1 MEKQKNPKQDREFD
15 ERERRRQEQRENNP
29 GRREHETTRP
39 GTKPGTLGSMRGSNW
54 EAGGQGMQKSLSGEK
69 TDLGGGAERTNVD
82 ESFAEELYDTSGE
95 HRGGGMGGRVTGTR
109 YDGGMEGSMYSQDM
123 DEEDTKYR
131 EEDEEHSRGIANRSS
146 ETRKTG
152 RYADDEDKLVHEKQ

>member
-1 MEKQKNPKQDREFD
+1 
-15 ERERRRQEQRENNP
+15 
-29 GRREHETTRP
+29 
-39 GTKPGTLGSMRGSNW
+39 
-54 EAGGQGMQKSLSGEK
+54 
-69 TDLGGGAERTNVD
+69 
-82 ESFAEELYDTSGE
+82 
-95 HRGGGMGGRVTGTR
+95 MGGRVTGTR

-152 RYADDEDKLVHEKQ
+152 RHADDEDKLVHEKQ